1 MTDQGALSVARRLR
15 NQRQR
20 EIPPIIQ
27 PPVLLPAAENII
39 RRRGP
44 VEFGTDDRINP
55 VLDLHGLFSTLSI
68 CSLHSE
74 ASGRQDGAGG
84 AGR

>member
-1 MTDQGALSVARRLR
+1 MTNQGALSAGRR

-27 PPVLLPAAENII
+27 PPVQLPAAEDII

-44 VEFGTDDRINP
+44 VEFGPNNWSNP
-55 VLDLHGLFSTLSI
+55 VLGLHELFSTLSI